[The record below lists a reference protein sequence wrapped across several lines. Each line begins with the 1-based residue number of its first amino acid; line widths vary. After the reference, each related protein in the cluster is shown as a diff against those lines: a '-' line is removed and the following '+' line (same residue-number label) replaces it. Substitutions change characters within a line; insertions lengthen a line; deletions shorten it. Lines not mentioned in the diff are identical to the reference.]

1 MSIATEITRLQNA
14 KNNLK
19 TSINAKN
26 DLQHQIGNETID
38 EYADFVDSIQG
49 GGNLQTKSVVIEENT
64 TTNVTPDTGYD
75 GLSSV
80 SVITNVKQAIETY
93 LLKDGRV
100 QLPYTYTKAGGDG
113 TGSFTENYNSQ
124 GYAYAYAKTWSEYR
138 LSFGTLP
145 INSGDTINVKFKKTN
160 NWTGA
165 YSQYGGGY
173 ISLVPSSG
181 TTSKTSFVKT
191 NETMDTTTYSLP
203 ALQDYTDFYIVIE
216 NLAYTSTDN
225 NYGICI
231 YDLWIEKQPSL
242 NLQEKNITVTESG
255 TVTVEPDA
263 GYDGLSAVN
272 ITINV

>member
-14 KNNLK
+14 KNDLK
-19 TSINAKN
+19 TSINAKT
-26 DLQHQIGNETID
+26 DSSHKITNETID
-38 EYADFVDSIQG
+38 DYADFVDSIQG
-49 GGNLQTKSVVIEENT
+49 GGNLQTKTVVIEENT

-93 LLKDGRV
+93 LIKDGRAI
-100 QLPYTYTKAGGDG
+100 LPYTYTKAGGDG

-160 NWTGA
+160 KWTGS

-181 TTSKTSFVKT
+181 TTTKTSFVKT

-203 ALQDYTDFYIVIE
+203 ALQDYTDFYVVIE

-272 ITINV
+272 ITINI